1 MANWVRPVA
10 LWRPGICD
18 HRSVEPSTAVR
29 DDVGGSRDPDA
40 ARSVQ
45 RTYLVLTLLTTLAA
59 SFIWGINTL
68 FLLDAGLNNAEA
80 FAANAF
86 FSVGQVLCEVP
97 TGVVADTRG
106 RRLSF
111 LLGAATLLLSTLLY
125 LVMWQIHAALWGWA
139 IASILLGLGFTF
151 FSGATEAWLID
162 ALNATGFTGELESVF
177 GRAQTV
183 TGVATLIGSVGGG
196 VIAQATNLGVPYVAR
211 AAMLGV
217 TLVVA
222 FVFMHD
228 LGFSPR
234 RGASV
239 AADVR
244 TVLRGS
250 IDGGLRNRP
259 VRWLMLAAPFSAG
272 VSFYAFYA
280 LQPYL
285 LQLYGDKNAYEIA
298 GLAAA
303 LIAAA
308 QILGGLVISR
318 VRRLFARRTDAL
330 LLGGALGVLTLA
342 VLGLTGNFALALVLV
357 SIQSLVF
364 ALQMPLRQA
373 FMAGLI
379 PSSERATVLSFDSM
393 MGSSGGIVAPP
404 ILGRTAD
411 VYGYPASYVASAGIA
426 VLALPFVV
434 LARHEHAVS
443 DPIGWTGSPTSTT
456 TSPNPLDE
464 TALPIQPP
472 EV

>member
-1 MANWVRPVA
+1 MSDPADR
-10 LWRPGICD
+10 GTI
-18 HRSVEPSTAVR
+18 ST
-29 DDVGGSRDPDA
+29 GTRDPSA
-40 ARSVQ
+40 ARSVE

-86 FSVGQVLCEVP
+86 FSAGQVAFEVP

-106 RRLSF
+106 RQLSF

-125 LVMWQIHAALWGWA
+125 LLMWQIHAALWGWA
-139 IASILLGLGFTF
+139 VASILLGLGFTF
-151 FSGATEAWLID
+151 FSGATEAWLVD
-162 ALNATGFTGELESVF
+162 ALKATGFTGELESVF
-177 GRAQTV
+177 GRAQSV
-183 TGVATLIGSVGGG
+183 SGVAMLVGSVSGG

-228 LGFSPR
+228 IGFAPR

-239 AADVR
+239 AADIR

-259 VRWLMLAAPFSAG
+259 VRWLMFAAPFSAG
-272 VSFYAFYA
+272 VGFYTFYA

-285 LQLYGDKNAYEIA
+285 LQLYGDKSAYGIA

-303 LIAAA
+303 MIAGA
-308 QILGGLVISR
+308 QIIGGLVVPK
-318 VRRLFARRTDAL
+318 VRKLFVRRTDAL
-330 LLGGALGVLTLA
+330 ILGGAIGVVTLA
-342 VLGLTGNFALALVLV
+342 LIGLTSNFVLALILV
-357 SIQSLVF
+357 AVQSLVF
-364 ALQMPLRQA
+364 ALLMPFRQA
-373 FMAGLI
+373 FMNGLI
-379 PSSERATVLSFDSM
+379 PSEERATVLSFDSLV
-393 MGSSGGIVAPP
+393 GSTGGIVAPP

-411 VYGYPASYVASAGIA
+411 LYGYPASYVVAAGIEA
-426 VLALPFVV
+426 LALPFIF
-434 LARHEHAVS
+434 LARSEHAVS
-443 DPIGWTGSPTSTT
+443 DPIAGPVDDGRTMPR
-456 TSPNPLDE
+456 
-464 TALPIQPP
+464 
-472 EV
+472 